1 MQNFDIARKGMIQNS
16 GNFMVPKEGLPRGR
30 FIDSTLRLLPIDAGL
45 LYPFFVDEALP
56 GDLLRYNVRA
66 LIRMQTPVVP
76 LFSNQRLEL
85 FGFAVPYRLLDDNFR
100 KMMGQQAN
108 PADSI
113 AFVTPKLAMTV
124 GGFTVGSIFDFMG
137 LPTIGGADA
146 AGVAN
151 FCIYPLRAYNRIWNE
166 YFRSQN
172 LQNSIDMLT
181 TNPATETPASFV
193 TRRVAKLPDFFTRAL
208 PWPQKFTSPSL
219 FPSALAPVKGIGV
232 DTTNRTASGT
242 DINVLET
249 PATETGTPPAAFY
262 DFQQQIT
269 NATNWYIR
277 SQAATATAAPLIYA
291 DLAASTGITIN
302 AFRQSMLVQY
312 FLEKS
317 ARGGTRYT
325 EVLLEQFGVRSP
337 DARMQRPEFIGGG
350 RIPISITPVAQTTPV
365 AGGGTDGV
373 GELAGSG
380 NGMGSADFSYAAT
393 EHSVILILGAVRT
406 EQLYQQGVHPM
417 WFRDS
422 QFDFAWPVLCGMGEE
437 PVLTKHLYFK
447 GTGAPDEVV
456 FGYNP
461 RYEPYR
467 RLQGLGPSTAGVFRS
482 TSAAP
487 IDQWHLGQVFTA
499 PPTLGDTFIRDEPPM
514 ARVLQLGA
522 STGQQYR
529 VEASI
534 SRDATRQ
541 LSVHGLP
548 SSIVRM

>member
-1 MQNFDIARKGMIQNS
+1 MQNVDIARKGLIQNT
-16 GNFMVPKEGLPRGR
+16 GNFLVPREDIPRGR
-30 FIDSTLRLLPIDAGL
+30 FLDSTLRILPIDAGL
-45 LYPFFVDEALP
+45 LYPVFVDEALP

-66 LIRMQTPVVP
+66 LVRMQAPVVP
-76 LFSNQRLEL
+76 LFSNQRLEF

-108 PADSI
+108 PTDSI
-113 AFVTPKLAMTV
+113 AFVTPKIAMTV
-124 GGFTVGSIFDFMG
+124 GGFAVGSLMDFMG
-137 LPTIGGADA
+137 LPTVGGADA
-146 AGVAN
+146 AGTGS
-151 FCIYPLRAYNRIWNE
+151 FCNYHLRAYNRIWNE

-172 LQNSIDMLT
+172 VQNSIDMLT
-181 TNPATETPASFV
+181 ANPAAETAASFV
-193 TRRVAKLPDFFTRAL
+193 IRRVAKLPDYFTRAL
-208 PWPQKFTSPSL
+208 PWPQKFTSPAL

-232 DTTNRTASGT
+232 DTNNKTASGT
-242 DINVLET
+242 DVNVI
-249 PATETGTPPAAFY
+249 ETGGGAAFY

-269 NATNWYIR
+269 NATNWYIK
-277 SQAATATAAPLIYA
+277 STAATPDAQPAIFA
-291 DLAASTGITIN
+291 DLAAATGITIN

-337 DARMQRPEFIGGG
+337 DSRMQRPEFIGGG
-350 RIPISITPVAQTTPV
+350 SIPVSVTPVAQTTPV

-380 NGMGSADFSYAAT
+380 NGVGSVSFSYAAT
-393 EHSVILILGAVRT
+393 EHAAILILGAIRT

-422 QFDFAWPVLCGMGEE
+422 QFDFAWPVLCGMGEQ
-437 PVLTKHLYFK
+437 PVLTKHLYYK

-461 RYEPYR
+461 RYEEYR

-482 TSAAP
+482 TAAAP
-487 IDQWHLGQVFTA
+487 IDQWHLGQLFTA

-529 VEASI
+529 VEASV

-541 LSVHGLP
+541 LTVHGLP